1 MAGRRR
7 EKRTQVVPPEQR
19 YTIRDFRAEF
29 PDDDTCLEWLK
40 NRLYPDG
47 IHCVKCNRVTK
58 HHRVSARKSYSCQH
72 CGHHVHPTSG
82 TIFHKSSTPLTLWF
96 HAIFVMSQTRCGISA
111 KQLQREIGVTYK
123 TAWRMF
129 KQIRSMLAIDDNDTP
144 LIGPLE
150 ADETYVGG
158 VRKGK
163 GKVGRPRA
171 DDPTKTAVF
180 AMVERDG
187 GRVVARVVPDT
198 TSGTLMPIVTRYSF
212 PGSLVYTDEYA
223 SYNDLIIRGY
233 RHRRVHHRDKV
244 YVGIDGASTNAAE
257 NFFSLVKGGIRGVY
271 KHVGRAYLQSY
282 LDEYAIRFN
291 HRNTPA
297 PMFKVFLRQIVRHA
311 QAA

>member
-1 MAGRRR
+1 MARRR
-7 EKRTQVVPPEQR
+7 ERRTQVVPPEQR
-19 YTIRDFRAEF
+19 YTIRDFQAEF
-29 PDDDTCLEWLK
+29 PDDDTCLEFLK
-40 NRLYPDG
+40 ERLYPDG
-47 IHCVKCNRVTK
+47 IHCIKCDRVTK
-58 HHRVSARKSYSCQH
+58 HHRIATRKSYSCQH
-72 CGHHVHPTSG
+72 CGHHVHPTAG

-129 KQIRSMLAIDDNDTP
+129 KQIRSMLGHDDDTR
-144 LIGPLE
+144 LVGPVE

-163 GKVGRPRA
+163 GKVGRPSA
-171 DDPTKTAVF
+171 SDPTKTAVF

-187 GRVVARVVPDT
+187 GRVIARVVPDT
-198 TSGTLMPIVTRYSF
+198 TAGTLMPIVTRYAL

-233 RHRRVHHRDKV
+233 QHRRVHHKEKV

-271 KHVGRAYLQSY
+271 KHVGRKYLQSY
-282 LDEYAIRFN
+282 LDEYSFRFN
-291 HRNTPA
+291 HRNTRK
-297 PMFKVFLRQIVRHA
+297 PMFKLFLGQITTSA
-311 QAA
+311 